1 MWPCKN
7 TTSMLGHSLAITELG
22 DACGIRPHANINK
35 ECQIIGEITVQ
46 SFLPKVGHP
55 KYF

>member
-1 MWPCKN
+1 MI
-7 TTSMLGHSLAITELG
+7 GHSLADTELSG
-22 DACGIRPHANINK
+22 ACGIRPHANIDK

-46 SFLPKVGHP
+46 SFLPKDGHP